1 MEKPRQLAEGAHEP
15 DKVGYANPP
24 VETRFKSGQSGNPK
38 GRPRGAKGRKATVI
52 RILMEKRKVDTQGTG
67 RPREITV
74 LELTVLL
81 LKQLA
86 ATGDQKAFRTLID
99 LDRRHGSP
107 EPGKP
112 VGYLVVPEVRD
123 ETEWLEMVELMRSE
137 NA

>member
-1 MEKPRQLAEGAHEP
+1 MEKPRQLGDGAHEQNT
-15 DKVGYANPP
+15 VGYANPP
-24 VETRFKSGQSGNPK
+24 VETRFQPGQSGNLK

-52 RILMEKRKVDTQGTG
+52 RVLMERRKVDTDGTG

-86 ATGDQKAFRTLID
+86 AAGDQRAYRTLMD
-99 LDRRHGSP
+99 LDHRYGAP

-112 VGYLVVPEVRD
+112 VGYLVVPEVRN
-123 ETEWLEMVELMRSE
+123 EAEWLELAELMRCD
-137 NA
+137 ND